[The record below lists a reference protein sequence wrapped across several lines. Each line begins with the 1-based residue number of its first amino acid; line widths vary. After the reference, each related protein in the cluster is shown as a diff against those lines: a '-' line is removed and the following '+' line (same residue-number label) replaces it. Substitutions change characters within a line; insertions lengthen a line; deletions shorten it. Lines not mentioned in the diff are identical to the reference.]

1 MDEGPP
7 LETVGL
13 VGGDTRVATA
23 VRDAGWRPVEGAP
36 ATVLAADPDAVLAV
50 GQSALLALGRR
61 CPTPPILAVGECP
74 GFASVSDRAVV
85 TALEALVA
93 GDATTRT
100 HPVLDVS
107 VRDERA
113 GRACLDVTVEAA
125 EVGRISAFALAAGD
139 RSLGSLRADGVVVAT
154 PAGTQGYAARLGAP
168 TVAPGTGVLAVEPIS
183 QFATVRNRWITAD
196 ESVTVSV
203 TRDEVPVQVLADDRE
218 VAEAA
223 AEDVVSIARA
233 GGFETVVVSGAS
245 ASPGRGDA
253 ELEKH

>member
-1 MDEGPP
+1 MHEGTPP
-7 LETVGL
+7 ETVGL
-13 VGGDTRVATA
+13 VGGETGAATA
-23 VRDAGWRPVEGAP
+23 VRDAGWRLVEGSP

-50 GQSALLALGRR
+50 GQSALLALGRG
-61 CPTPPILAVGECP
+61 CPTSPILAVGECP
-74 GFASVSDRAVV
+74 GVAPVSERAVAS
-85 TALEALVA
+85 ALDALAA

-107 VRDERA
+107 VHDERA

-125 EVGRISAFALAAGD
+125 EVGRISAFALGAGD

-154 PAGTQGYAARLGAP
+154 PAGTHGYAARLGAP
-168 TVAPGTGVLAVEPIS
+168 TVAPETGVLAVEPIS

-196 ESVTVSV
+196 ESVTVTV
-203 TRDEVPVQVLADDRE
+203 TRDEVPVQVLADDRV

-223 AEDVVSIARA
+223 DGDVVSIARA
-233 GGFETVVVSGAS
+233 GGFETVVVPGAS